1 MHSAYSLFPLAQA
14 GLQLGNLISQVS
26 TFWKDDL
33 RGLAW
38 VLSGDPGLSVWLHRG
53 GKLYD
58 CSIRAVCFHRH
69 YLAQTV
75 THRLML
81 ETGDRSDALLFI
93 PPSTEPSTSYCQ
105 TPIEVPG

>member
-53 GKLYD
+53 GE
-58 CSIRAVCFHRH
+58 
-69 YLAQTV
+69 TV
-75 THRLML
+75 
-81 ETGDRSDALLFI
+81 
-93 PPSTEPSTSYCQ
+93 
-105 TPIEVPG
+105 